1 MKKALTILESWRS
14 TCRAVMVGIGVFS
27 PLVEPAAKA
36 FRVIDGA
43 GKGRRAFCTMM
54 DEK

>member
-1 MKKALTILESWRS
+1 
-14 TCRAVMVGIGVFS
+14 MVGIRVFS
-27 PLVEPAAKA
+27 PLVEPAAKGL
-36 FRVIDGA
+36 RVIDGS